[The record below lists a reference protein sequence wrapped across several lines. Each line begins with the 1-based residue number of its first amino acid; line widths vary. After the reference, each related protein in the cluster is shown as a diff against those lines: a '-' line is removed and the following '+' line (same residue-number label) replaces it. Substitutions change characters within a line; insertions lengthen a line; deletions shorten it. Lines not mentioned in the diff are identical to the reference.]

1 MIKVLRFSALFLCL
15 CLICVSTAS
24 AKKYTQQECDK
35 YYFSAQYDKAFQC
48 ISSMADEG
56 DPQSQF
62 NLAVLYHL
70 GQGVEKN
77 KEKTIYWLIRAAEN
91 EHPNAQFGVGAAY
104 EAGFG
109 VEKDLSTAAQWY
121 TKAANQGHAAAQT
134 NLGVMY
140 GNGEGV
146 QKNHIEALKWFRLAA
161 SSGSSKAKR
170 NAELLSEHMSKE
182 EIIEADA
189 MAAAWE
195 PTVPHNAI
203 SLPNSSVH
211 K

>member
-1 MIKVLRFSALFLCL
+1 MTKIVQCFALVACLFLL
-15 CLICVSTAS
+15 GAANVSAD
-24 AKKYTQQECDK
+24 YTQQDCDK
-35 YYFSAQYDKAFQC
+35 FYFSAQYDEAYQC
-48 ISSMADEG
+48 IESMASEG

-70 GQGVEKN
+70 GQGVEKDTS
-77 KEKTIYWLIRAAEN
+77 KTIYWLTRAAEN
-91 EHPNAQFGVGAAY
+91 GHPNAQFGIGAAY

-109 VEKDLSTAAQWY
+109 VDKDLVVAAKWY
-121 TKAANQGHAAAQT
+121 SMAANQGHAAAQT

-146 QKNHIEALKWFRLAA
+146 EQNSIEALKWFRLAA
-161 SSGSSKAKR
+161 FSGSSKAKR
-170 NAELLSEHMSKE
+170 NAEVLAQHMTDE
-182 EIIEADA
+182 DILEADA

-195 PTVPHNAI
+195 PVASGNVSPLSN
-203 SLPNSSVH
+203 PSVH